1 MNIQISKC
9 KLNFVQLNS
18 IVFVTIVPYRA
29 HALLHSWRWWKKHC
43 RLKRNQPE
51 TWDAKLPHKRTRAGP
66 LVGGNQTLAAR
77 LVITFSHYFANA
89 FLFDNMLSMSITL
102 VTTKRSSRL
111 IGSNKASLMLILCR
125 LEE

>member
-29 HALLHSWRWWKKHC
+29 HALLHSWRWWKKKYASWSSDILSLFLFYSAWIC
-43 RLKRNQPE
+43 VVA
-51 TWDAKLPHKRTRAGP
+51 WDAKLPHKRTRAGP

-77 LVITFSHYFANA
+77 RR
-89 FLFDNMLSMSITL
+89 
-102 VTTKRSSRL
+102 K
-111 IGSNKASLMLILCR
+111 
-125 LEE
+125 